1 MRYINSYKLFE
12 KISSREELMSNS
24 IKKDGIIEPAL
35 MTSDEYLDF
44 LGANKH
50 HPSDAY
56 QFSLVNDSDEIS
68 DEKLKKQFKL
78 INTLKHGS
86 IYIQYYVDNG
96 SDFKNNQYVKLD
108 DDGEI
113 MRDDRGM
120 VVYMSR
126 AEIDRSGITYD
137 RNVIAVHD
145 NQIVGSAQDEWGCVL
160 VYVMNELKGIG
171 IGEKLTEL
179 YRSYY
184 PNKSS
189 GGTTTSGFNNLR
201 KYHAKQ
207 IKLYSR
213 NGIYSDMVKNGEIT
227 YDRVKEIINS
237 VSDINIRKKNN
248 SDNIYSKYYNKTT
261 KPNKV
266 FLFGG
271 NDIMMINDNIIGYYE
286 DYDKNYKT
294 VNDEYE
300 KFIFGHCRLHREDNG
315 ICRLYFLDGKSEEYL
330 IDLVEY
336 MLSYINHRYGETSLL
351 YYITQYT
358 SELTKRFIL
367 NHYGD
372 TKFDNNKYII
382 TSDNIDP
389 NLLNKL
395 KEGTNWFYNIED
407 EYDEIKGRI
416 SENVYSTF
424 QY

>member
-50 HPSDAY
+50 HPSNAY
-56 QFSLVNDSDEIS
+56 QFSLVNDSVEIS
-68 DEKLKKQFKL
+68 DEKLKKQYKL

-126 AEIDRSGITYD
+126 GEIDRSGITYD

-160 VYVMNELKGIG
+160 VYVVNELKGIG

-201 KYHAKQ
+201 KYHSKQ

-248 SDNIYSKYYNKTT
+248 SDNIYSKYYDMTT

-315 ICRLYFLDGKSEEYL
+315 NFRLYFLDGKSEEYL

-351 YYITQYT
+351 YYITQNT

-416 SENVYSTF
+416 SENVYSAF
-424 QY
+424 QN